1 MTRTHSESSNVPV
14 RNFRSPWVIAFIVMA
29 IIVFSVNILF
39 IVASSISN
47 PGLVTESYA
56 KYGLQQHRMD
66 ELVRKQSQR
75 GWQIELGFPERM
87 RLNTETPIYLTVRD
101 RQGLA
106 VADARAEVV
115 FFRPSDA
122 TQDLR
127 FEFHAPL
134 SPSEAYQTRVKLPT
148 GGTWD
153 VNVLIER
160 GSEKHV
166 LNQRLV
172 VDVDHETAHARTW
185 LDRIVSW
192 AAPPSSEHGGTVKQ
206 P

>member
-1 MTRTHSESSNVPV
+1 MIRTHIDSSSEPV

-39 IVASSISN
+39 IIASSISN

-56 KYGLQQHRMD
+56 KYGVQQHRMD
-66 ELVRKQSQR
+66 ELLREQSLR
-75 GWQIELGFPERM
+75 GWQVELGFPEHI
-87 RLNTETPIYLTVRD
+87 RLNSETPVDLTVRD
-101 RQGLA
+101 RQGRA

-122 TQDLR
+122 NQDIR
-127 FEFHAPL
+127 FEFQA
-134 SPSEAYQTRVKLPT
+134 SPSLSGTYHTRVKLPR

-160 GSEKHV
+160 DTEKHV

-172 VDVDHETAHARTW
+172 VDLETVHTRTW
-185 LDRIVSW
+185 LDRVVSW
-192 AAPPSSEHGGTVKQ
+192 VAPPTAHYGGAVKQ